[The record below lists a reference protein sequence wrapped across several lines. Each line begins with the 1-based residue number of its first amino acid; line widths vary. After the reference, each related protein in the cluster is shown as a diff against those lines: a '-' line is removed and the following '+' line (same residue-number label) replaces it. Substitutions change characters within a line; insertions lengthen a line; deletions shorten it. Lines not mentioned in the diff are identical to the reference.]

1 MKPTFL
7 LKATS
12 TIGLIGLICTTLS
25 TGIQRTTQAQTAESV
40 QASAACL
47 DAYFENPNYSYFMPT
62 DLDID
67 DPSWAS
73 ILPADLSEEQRR
85 AIVQASAVALS
96 NREAVTAEVNTFS
109 VELNAPFTYI
119 ANEVNGVA
127 VEIPPE
133 IKAAMD
139 EAVNYQDGADRRE
152 QVDVL
157 NKKYGQYAMFGQQIT
172 LVFSPEQAKRVADG
186 FREYNAK
193 VKTIL
198 TEEQMQA
205 TRDLESPELVGAG
218 VACEPIYGFDD
229 DGTIVV
235 EIGQRPE
242 LDQRLREDTSNST
255 FFD

>member
-1 MKPTFL
+1 MRPTFL

-12 TIGLIGLICTTLS
+12 AVGLIVLLCTTLS
-25 TGIQRTTQAQTAESV
+25 TGVQRTAKAQTAESV
-40 QASAACL
+40 QAGAACL
-47 DAYFENPNYSYFMPT
+47 DAYFENPNYSYFYPT
-62 DLDID
+62 DWSFD
-67 DPSWAS
+67 DPGWAN

-109 VELNAPFTYI
+109 VELDAPFVYI
-119 ANEVNGVA
+119 ANEVNDVA
-127 VEIPPE
+127 VEIPLE
-133 IKAAMD
+133 IKEAMD
-139 EAVNYQDGADRRE
+139 EAVNYQDGVDRRE
-152 QVDVL
+152 QVKML
-157 NKKYGQYAMFGQQIT
+157 NGKYGQYATFGQQIT

-193 VKTIL
+193 VKNIL
-198 TEEQMQA
+198 TEEQKQA
-205 TRDLESPELVGAG
+205 TRDLEGSELVGAG

-235 EIGQRPE
+235 ETGQRPE